1 MASKK
6 PVINRDN
13 PAFNFI
19 SQAGEEPSKPE
30 ELKEAEQIQSGR
42 NTEKAP
48 AGYKRNPLYVEVK
61 SRRLQLVLQPSLF
74 EAVKAKAKEKGLSV
88 NEFCHEVLD
97 KATREEM

>member
-6 PVINRDN
+6 PTINRDN
-13 PAFNFI
+13 PALNFI
-19 SQAGEEPSKPE
+19 SQAGEEPEKQE
-30 ELKEAEQIQSGR
+30 ELSETANPQSGR
-42 NTEKAP
+42 NTAKAP

-97 KATREEM
+97 EATREEK